1 MHRTRTR
8 ILIVLVLGLLAVV
21 AVAPTAQAQDPYRN
35 TNSPID
41 GEPTDLEGVL
51 AAMGQAEFDGDD
63 VDTTPPAEEAEFDSW
78 FEQLLQLLREMG
90 LFPTGTE

>member
-1 MHRTRTR
+1 MHRTR
-8 ILIVLVLGLLAVV
+8 ILIVLLLGLLATA
-21 AVAPTAQAQDPYRN
+21 AVAPTAQAQDPYRDSS
-35 TNSPID
+35 TAMD

-51 AAMGQAEFDGDD
+51 AAMGQASLDDDD